1 MNRILINLALA
12 SALAAVVA
20 GCGGSEHDSSMATT
34 AASTPVSSGAD
45 AYTQSV
51 QAVLGLTSETTVPIA
66 TEGLPTTANDAGM
79 PVAVY

>member
-12 SALAAVVA
+12 SALALVG
-20 GCGGSEHDSSMATT
+20 GCGGSEHDSSMVSSAP
-34 AASTPVSSGAD
+34 STPASSGPD

-51 QAVLGLTSETTVPIA
+51 QAVLGLTSETTAPIV
-66 TEGLPTTANDAGM
+66 TEGLPTVANDVGL